1 LTTANTH
8 SKHREGIRRGVEFGG
23 DRSRRKPKRR
33 STPDLIGEARISKS
47 TWWKRKREV
56 GRIVLPG
63 VGGGSHRKW
72 PGSTGGG
79 GDIGRRRGLRRK
91 REDE

>member
-8 SKHREGIRRGVEFGG
+8 NKHPEEIRRGVELGG
-23 DRSRRKPKRR
+23 DRSRRKPERR

-47 TWWKRKREV
+47 TWWRRKRVV
-56 GRIVLPG
+56 GRIVCPG
-63 VGGGSHRKW
+63 VSGGSRRRW
-72 PGSTGGG
+72 PGSAGGG
-79 GDIGRRRGLRRK
+79 GDIGRRRGLGRR